1 MLIMKKVFGW
11 LHLWLGIAS
20 GLVVL
25 IVAGTGSLLVFEDE
39 LEHTFM
45 SSFFYVDVPAN
56 TSRQPLD
63 NLTAYVQRENP
74 TYKVGNITVEPE
86 ADRSVVYLLRKGKA
100 KGSKN
105 QLYVAVNPYTG
116 EIIESI
122 PGNKRFFVVVLDL
135 HRFLCMGETGK
146 LITGISCFIFVIMIL
161 TGLILWWPKRNS
173 RKQRLRIKWD
183 ASFKRLNWDLHAV
196 SGFYVHIVLLVIG
209 LTGLAWSFKWANNL
223 IYVALDGNTKQYKVP
238 PPESLPVKNSGI
250 AYLDKIVTT
259 TNEQLPYEGTITI
272 RFADNDSLSIA
283 TSKEDRTRH
292 GNVSDYLYFQAGTA
306 KLVQV
311 RLYDN
316 ESKANIA
323 RKWMYPLHRGTLYG
337 IPTKILALIAALV
350 AFSLPISGFLIWM
363 GRKKKKKKPAAKVNV
378 VKAKTLPLDK
388 HSDASVQYQ

>member
-1 MLIMKKVFGW
+1 MKKVFGW

-39 LEHTFM
+39 LEHVFM
-45 SSFFYVDVPAN
+45 RSFFYVEVPAN
-56 TSRQPLD
+56 TAKQPLD

-74 TYKVGNITVEPE
+74 KYKLGNITVEPE

-116 EIIESI
+116 KIIESI
-122 PGNKRFFVVVLDL
+122 PGNKRFFTVVLDL

-146 LITGISCFIFVIMIL
+146 LITGISCSIFVILIL
-161 TGLILWWPKRNS
+161 TGLILWWPKRNA

-209 LTGLAWSFKWANNL
+209 LTGIAWSFKWVNNL
-223 IYVALDGNTKQYKVP
+223 IYLALDGNTKQYKVP
-238 PPESLPVKNSGI
+238 PPQSLPVKNSGI
-250 AYLDKIVTT
+250 AYLDKIVAT
-259 TNEQLPYEGTITI
+259 TNEKLPYEGTITI
-272 RFADNDSLSIA
+272 RFADNDSLSLA
-283 TSKEDRTRH
+283 TSKENRTRH
-292 GNVSDYLYFQAGTA
+292 ANVNDFLYFQAGTA

-316 ESKANIA
+316 DSKANIT
-323 RKWMYPLHRGTLYG
+323 RKWMYALHRGSIYG
-337 IPTKILALIAALV
+337 IPTKIISLIAALV

-363 GRKKKKKKPAAKVNV
+363 GRKKKKKPAAKVNV
-378 VKAKTLPLDK
+378 VKAKALPLDK
-388 HSDASVQYQ
+388 HSDASIQYQ